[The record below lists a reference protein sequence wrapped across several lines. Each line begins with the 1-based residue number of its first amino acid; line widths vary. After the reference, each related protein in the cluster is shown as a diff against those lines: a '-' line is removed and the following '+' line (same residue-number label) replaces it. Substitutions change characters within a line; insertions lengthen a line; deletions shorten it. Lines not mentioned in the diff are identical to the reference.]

1 MSEAVEIGEA
11 FVGSG
16 AEAAHVNTVLG
27 ARSGPVGAA
36 WATALATPSAGHT
49 PFVAV
54 VVPGLPVKP
63 MTLFVNKA
71 PIAGDEH
78 GTLTWGAAQA
88 GVAGGVADA
97 VSEGIISEADADQSL
112 IIAAVWVNPAARDA
126 EKVYA
131 NNRTATREALRAG
144 VAGTPHMAE
153 VLAARHRPFNP
164 FYSAPSGSQQA
175 TGGGEGERGQGSAG
189 GGAGEGGHGS
199 AGGAGEGGQGSAGG
213 GAREGGRG
221 YAGGGAG
228 QGGQARASEPL

>member
-1 MSEAVEIGEA
+1 MLIGESYI
-11 FVGSG
+11 GEG
-16 AEAAHVNTVLG
+16 AEAAHVNTVFG
-27 ARSGPVGAA
+27 ERSGPVGVA
-36 WATALATPSAGHT
+36 WATALASPSAGHT

-78 GTLTWGAAQA
+78 GILTWGAAQA

-97 VSEGIISEADADQSL
+97 VSEGILSEADADQNL

-144 VAGTPHMAE
+144 TSGMPQMAE

-164 FYSAPSGSQQA
+164 FYAAPSGGREPAGESGQEPA
-175 TGGGEGERGQGSAG
+175 GETGQEPAGENGQEPAGESGREPEGEGGREA
-189 GGAGEGGHGS
+189 AGEGG
-199 AGGAGEGGQGSAGG
+199 A
-213 GAREGGRG
+213 
-221 YAGGGAG
+221 
-228 QGGQARASEPL
+228 ARASEPQ

>member
-1 MSEAVEIGEA
+1 MLIGESYI
-11 FVGSG
+11 GEG
-16 AEAAHVNTVLG
+16 AEAAHVNTVFG
-27 ARSGPVGAA
+27 ERSGPVGVA
-36 WATALATPSAGHT
+36 WATALASPSAGHT

-78 GTLTWGAAQA
+78 GILTWGAAQA

-97 VSEGIISEADADQSL
+97 VSEGILSEADADQNL

-144 VAGTPHMAE
+144 TSGMPQMAE

-164 FYSAPSGSQQA
+164 FYAAPSGGREPA
-175 TGGGEGERGQGSAG
+175 GETGQEPAGENGQEPAGESGREPEGEGGREA
-189 GGAGEGGHGS
+189 AGEGG
-199 AGGAGEGGQGSAGG
+199 A
-213 GAREGGRG
+213 
-221 YAGGGAG
+221 
-228 QGGQARASEPL
+228 ARASEPQ